1 MSVEFRQRKASEYA
15 KIVWG
20 RKWMVLL
27 PAIAVFFAVAIVV
40 WRLPSIYE
48 STTML
53 IVRPPS
59 IPNAVVPALSD
70 NDLSLRLNNINQ
82 IVLSRSS
89 LEPLITKYDLFQRE
103 RSNGEAMEMLVD
115 QMRKDISVDIDH
127 GRNDNVPAFRVS
139 FRGNDPRITQSVTA
153 EIASKYVNA
162 QTEDAT
168 REGRNT
174 IEFFDQQLEE
184 AKGKLDEID
193 KRRLDFMQKNLGH
206 LPTEAGSLIAQ
217 LTGLREQQKALISEI
232 GRLQDRRSA
241 LSNQVTLM
249 TKQTEQDVLNVAE
262 NTTDPKL
269 TPAYAELLKRK
280 SELEAEVQ
288 DMLSTLKPKNPDV
301 VKKQVQ
307 LDSVKHEMDQMNAEW
322 KARIE
327 EKRKKLSDRVNLP
340 VAGYETEM
348 KLTEGEINRQQKLLA
363 ETESQIAEL
372 SSRIDHVPGAEV
384 GLGSLDREYQTQ
396 KMYYDSLLEKKQKAS
411 LAAEVATKQ
420 QGETIQVIDP
430 ANMPTKPVAP
440 KRMLLTGGG
449 LGLGLALGLLLAAIF
464 EIPKL
469 FTIQTSED
477 AAHYSGV
484 PVLATL
490 PDLWTADEARMIPI
504 RRTAYLVAGTAATF
518 ISIPALALLLRATRV
533 FEKFL
538 S

>member
-103 RSNGEAMEMLVD
+103 RSNGEAMEMLID

-127 GRNDNVPAFRVS
+127 GRNDNVPAFRIS
-139 FRGNDPRITQSVTA
+139 FKGSDPRITQSVTA

-193 KRRLDFMQKNLGH
+193 KRRLEFMQ
-206 LPTEAGSLIAQ
+206 Q
-217 LTGLREQQKALISEI
+217 
-232 GRLQDRRSA
+232 
-241 LSNQVTLM
+241 
-249 TKQTEQDVLNVAE
+249 
-262 NTTDPKL
+262 
-269 TPAYAELLKRK
+269 
-280 SELEAEVQ
+280 
-288 DMLSTLKPKNPDV
+288 
-301 VKKQVQ
+301 
-307 LDSVKHEMDQMNAEW
+307 
-322 KARIE
+322 
-327 EKRKKLSDRVNLP
+327 
-340 VAGYETEM
+340 
-348 KLTEGEINRQQKLLA
+348 
-363 ETESQIAEL
+363 
-372 SSRIDHVPGAEV
+372 
-384 GLGSLDREYQTQ
+384 
-396 KMYYDSLLEKKQKAS
+396 
-411 LAAEVATKQ
+411 
-420 QGETIQVIDP
+420 
-430 ANMPTKPVAP
+430 
-440 KRMLLTGGG
+440 
-449 LGLGLALGLLLAAIF
+449 
-464 EIPKL
+464 
-469 FTIQTSED
+469 
-477 AAHYSGV
+477 
-484 PVLATL
+484 
-490 PDLWTADEARMIPI
+490 
-504 RRTAYLVAGTAATF
+504 
-518 ISIPALALLLRATRV
+518 
-533 FEKFL
+533 
-538 S
+538 